1 MKMDDKL
8 SEIFDLEPVEY
19 TKIAPRN
26 DDIVPIKHGTQ
37 DEYIEN
43 DFDHVRGN
51 IKELLSTGR
60 SALYDMIEVA
70 KQSEH
75 PRAYEVVGTLMKQ
88 LADMNQQL
96 LDAHSQKQ
104 KLSGLEKKKE
114 EPASQVTNN
123 NAIFVGSTNDLAT
136 MIHNMSKG
144 E

>member
-1 MKMDDKL
+1 MKINDKL
-8 SEIFDLEPVEY
+8 SEVFDLEPVEY
-19 TKIAPRN
+19 TTITPRM
-26 DDIVPIKHGTQ
+26 DDIVPTIKGSQ
-37 DEYIEN
+37 QEYIEN

-104 KLSGLEKKKE
+104 KLSGTEKKKE
-114 EPASQVTNN
+114 EPASQVTN

-136 MIHNMSKG
+136 MIHNMHKG

>member
-8 SEIFDLEPVEY
+8 SEVFDLEPIEY
-19 TKIAPRN
+19 TQISPRM
-26 DDIVPIKHGTQ
+26 DDIVPTPKGTQ
-37 DEYIEN
+37 EQYIEN

-104 KLSGLEKKKE
+104 KLSGTEKKKE
-114 EPASQVTNN
+114 EPASQVTN

-136 MIHNMSKG
+136 MIHNMHKG

>member
-8 SEIFDLEPVEY
+8 SEVFDLEPIEY
-19 TKIAPRN
+19 TQISPRM
-26 DDIVPIKHGTQ
+26 DDIVPTPKGTQ
-37 DEYIEN
+37 EQYIEN

-88 LADMNQQL
+88 LADMNQKL

-104 KLSGLEKKKE
+104 KLSGTEKKKE
-114 EPASQVTNN
+114 EPASQVTN

-136 MIHNMSKG
+136 MIHNMHKG

>member
-8 SEIFDLEPVEY
+8 SEVFDLEPIEY
-19 TKIAPRN
+19 TQISPRM
-26 DDIVPIKHGTQ
+26 DDIVPTPKGTQ
-37 DEYIEN
+37 EQYIEN

-75 PRAYEVVGTLMKQ
+75 PRAYEVVGSLMKQ

-104 KLSGLEKKKE
+104 KLSGTEKKKE
-114 EPASQVTNN
+114 EPASQVTN

-136 MIHNMSKG
+136 MIHNMHKG

>member
-1 MKMDDKL
+1 MKMNDKL
-8 SEIFDLEPVEY
+8 SEVFDLENIEY
-19 TKIAPRN
+19 TNIIPRI
-26 DDIVPIKHGTQ
+26 DDIVPTPKGTQ

-88 LADMNQQL
+88 VADMNQQL
-96 LDAHSQKQ
+96 LDVHAQKQ
-104 KLSGLEKKKE
+104 KLSGTGKKKE
-114 EPASQVTNN
+114 EPASQVTN

-136 MIHNMSKG
+136 MIHNMHKG